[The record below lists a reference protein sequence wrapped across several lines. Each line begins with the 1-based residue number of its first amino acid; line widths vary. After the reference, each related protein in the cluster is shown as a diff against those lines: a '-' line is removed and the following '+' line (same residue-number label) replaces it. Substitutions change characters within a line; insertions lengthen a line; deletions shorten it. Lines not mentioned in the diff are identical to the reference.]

1 MIPNAARALVAVSLL
16 AANAS
21 PAFAQAESSSEAA
34 VTSSFPSTSNA
45 GYQIRPGDLISVSV
59 YNEPSLSQAGVR
71 VLPGG
76 LIQEPLA
83 GPVRVSGLTPV
94 QAGAAVGRALRKY
107 LRNPSVTV
115 AVAAVA
121 PVDVYV
127 LGNVKTPGKY
137 QLQPDSRLMDALAA
151 AGGLGPTDGD
161 LPDARLDTGNGVQ
174 TVSLQKLL
182 HQGDLTLN
190 TPIRNQMTVYVPSPT
205 VFNVFV
211 AGAVDHGGE
220 IPMHEGDRL
229 VNAIARAGT
238 STGANADLNHVVVSH
253 RTESGIVT
261 KQTVNMYDIYK
272 NGDARNDIILAKG
285 DSVYVPQ
292 GRGRSNATDTLN
304 PLTSILYTLMHL

>member
-1 MIPNAARALVAVSLL
+1 M
-16 AANAS
+16 
-21 PAFAQAESSSEAA
+21 
-34 VTSSFPSTSNA
+34 SSFPASSTS
-45 GYQIRPGDLISVSV
+45 YQIRPGDLISVVV

-83 GPVRVSGLTPV
+83 GAVRVSGMTPA
-94 QAGAAVGRALRKY
+94 QAGVAMSRALRKY

-137 QLQPDSRLMDALAA
+137 QLQPGSHLTDALAA
-151 AGGLGPTDGD
+151 AGDVGPTDGD
-161 LPDARLDTGNGVQ
+161 LPDARIQSGDGVQ

-182 HQGDLTLN
+182 RGGDLSLDT
-190 TPIRNQMTVYVPSPT
+190 TIRNQMSIYVPSPI

-220 IPMHEGDRL
+220 IPMREGDRL
-229 VNAIARAGT
+229 VNAIARAGV
-238 STGANADLNHVVVSH
+238 SASANADLNRVVVSH
-253 RTESGIVT
+253 RNESGIVT
-261 KQTVNMYDIYK
+261 KQTVNMYQIYK
-272 NGDARNDIILAKG
+272 EGDSRNDVVLAKG
-285 DSVYVPQ
+285 DSVFVPQ
-292 GRGRSNATDTLN
+292 GKGRTSAGDAIS
-304 PLTSILYTLMHL
+304 PLTTILYTLTHL